1 MIKQAD
7 DIERILCRKFT
18 RFIMQ
23 RSDQVRK
30 ECAAAAAAAARAR
43 FYLFSIH
50 AAGCKLLPA
59 LISS

>member
-30 ECAAAAAAAARAR
+30 ECAAAAAARAR